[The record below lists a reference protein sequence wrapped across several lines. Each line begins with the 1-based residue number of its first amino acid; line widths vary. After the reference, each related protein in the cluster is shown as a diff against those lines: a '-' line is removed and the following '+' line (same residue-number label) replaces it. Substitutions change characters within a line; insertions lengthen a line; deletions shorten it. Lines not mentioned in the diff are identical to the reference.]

1 MIALLG
7 TETPMPTPTM
17 TVSPESVTPGFAG
30 FAAIAIVLIA
40 VFLLVWDMNRRI
52 RRVRYREE
60 VREELDAEEA
70 AARGQ
75 GSDDTADET
84 SGERDGGARDEP
96 GGPDRG

>member
-70 AARGQ
+70 ASRAEG
-75 GSDDTADET
+75 GGDAAHGT
-84 SGERDGGARDEP
+84 SSERDGGARDEP
-96 GGPDRG
+96 GDPERG